1 MNYDYVNVSSFRL
14 LSRCFARTRCTLCG
28 AGGSRAG
35 AVIGSRAACASSHPA
50 AIDAAMLPK
59 RPLDSQKP
67 NGTRRIS
74 ASPSRMLSCQRVTRN
89 SGSPTHTHTHTSE
102 AKLGTPPLSHMIS
115 LCLVYCGP
123 SATCC
128 GLTRPHRQCSRSPRR
143 VPSIPG
149 ALSYFQMD
157 FPPNFHPLFQMAMGR
172 ARQRA
177 ALTLSRAREPAYT
190 VQQPRQCG

>member
-1 MNYDYVNVSSFRL
+1 MFGDVSMNYDYVNVSSFRL

-28 AGGSRAG
+28 AGGSRQRSG
-35 AVIGSRAACASSHPA
+35 HVLHGACASSHPA

-74 ASPSRMLSCQRVTRN
+74 ASPSRMLSCKRVTRN

-115 LCLVYCGP
+115 VSCVLWSERHMLWSHTPP
-123 SATCC
+123 SSVLTFAAPRTEHPWSPFLFPD
-128 GLTRPHRQCSRSPRR
+128 GLPT
-143 VPSIPG
+143 
-149 ALSYFQMD
+149 
-157 FPPNFHPLFQMAMGR
+157 
-172 ARQRA
+172 
-177 ALTLSRAREPAYT
+177 
-190 VQQPRQCG
+190 